1 MFHADFWAFCA
12 GTALVGVFQAFA
24 QYYRLAAADAVEP
37 AAKSRAISVVM
48 AGGVIAAIA
57 GPALAAW
64 SRDLFA
70 PVAFAG
76 AYLMVALLALLSAAL
91 LWVGYR
97 DAEAPAAAG
106 ETQAGLPARP
116 LREVARQP
124 VFVAALANNVV
135 GSVSMMFI
143 MTAAPLACS
152 HGIGDGANI
161 MQWHLVGMYAPA
173 FAGALIQRFG
183 LPRVLGAGMVLN
195 VACSLIAMT
204 SPSLPAF
211 YAALFCL
218 GWDGTSC
225 SSAAPRCWRS
235 PTVRRNA
242 PARKARPR
250 CCVMPLPRWPPWRPD
265 RRWTPSG
272 GKR

>member
-1 MFHADFWAFCA
+1 
-12 GTALVGVFQAFA
+12 
-24 QYYRLAAADAVEP
+24 
-37 AAKSRAISVVM
+37 
-48 AGGVIAAIA
+48 
-57 GPALAAW
+57 
-64 SRDLFA
+64 
-70 PVAFAG
+70 
-76 AYLMVALLALLSAAL
+76 MVALLALLSAAL

-143 MTAAPLACS
+143 MTAAPLAAVACS

-173 FAGALIQRFG
+173 FFAGALIQRFG

-218 GWDGTSC
+218 GVGWNFMFVGGTTLLAQSYRP
-225 SSAAPRCWRS
+225 SERA
-235 PTVRRNA
+235 
-242 PARKARPR
+242 ARKARPR
-250 CCVMPLPRWPPWRPD
+250 CCVMPPPRWPPWRPD

>member
-106 ETQAGLPARP
+106 ETQAGLPARG
-116 LREVARQP
+116 RCAK
-124 VFVAALANNVV
+124 
-135 GSVSMMFI
+135 
-143 MTAAPLACS
+143 
-152 HGIGDGANI
+152 
-161 MQWHLVGMYAPA
+161 WPA
-173 FAGALIQRFG
+173 SR
-183 LPRVLGAGMVLN
+183 
-195 VACSLIAMT
+195 
-204 SPSLPAF
+204 
-211 YAALFCL
+211 
-218 GWDGTSC
+218 C
-225 SSAAPRCWRS
+225 SSPRL
-235 PTVRRNA
+235 PTTWWGRFR
-242 PARKARPR
+242 
-250 CCVMPLPRWPPWRPD
+250 
-265 RRWTPSG
+265 
-272 GKR
+272 

>member
-1 MFHADFWAFCA
+1 
-12 GTALVGVFQAFA
+12 
-24 QYYRLAAADAVEP
+24 
-37 AAKSRAISVVM
+37 
-48 AGGVIAAIA
+48 
-57 GPALAAW
+57 
-64 SRDLFA
+64 
-70 PVAFAG
+70 
-76 AYLMVALLALLSAAL
+76 MVALLALLSAAL

-106 ETQAGLPARP
+106 ETQAGLPAP

-143 MTAAPLACS
+143 MTAAPLAAVACS

-173 FAGALIQRFG
+173 FFAGALIQRFG

-250 CCVMPLPRWPPWRPD
+250 CCVMPPPRWPPWRPD

>member
-1 MFHADFWAFCA
+1 MAFTLGALAGAAGGGLSVWAVFHADFWAFCA

-24 QYYRLAAADAVEP
+24 QYYRLAADAVEP

-106 ETQAGLPARP
+106 ETQAGLRAAAARSGPPAGVRRRACQQRGGVGFDDVHHDRRAAGRRGVQPRHRRRRQHHAMAPGRHVRAGFLPAR
-116 LREVARQP
+116 
-124 VFVAALANNVV
+124 
-135 GSVSMMFI
+135 
-143 MTAAPLACS
+143 
-152 HGIGDGANI
+152 
-161 MQWHLVGMYAPA
+161 
-173 FAGALIQRFG
+173 
-183 LPRVLGAGMVLN
+183 
-195 VACSLIAMT
+195 
-204 SPSLPAF
+204 
-211 YAALFCL
+211 
-218 GWDGTSC
+218 
-225 SSAAPRCWRS
+225 
-235 PTVRRNA
+235 
-242 PARKARPR
+242 
-250 CCVMPLPRWPPWRPD
+250 
-265 RRWTPSG
+265 
-272 GKR
+272 